1 MTCSFNIS
9 SETSEDIRQEVVTV
23 FWDLLPKYNPLRSAP
38 TTFFFFIEAVRKYIE
53 VYILGYSQYDLKNI
67 TSVRKAIATYEPK
80 GLSWNEEIFAEE
92 TKAEL
97 LHSAFLSTKKTEQCS
112 VFEIL

>member
-1 MTCSFNIS
+1 MGSASKIQPSSLCSNH
-9 SETSEDIRQEVVTV
+9 
-23 FWDLLPKYNPLRSAP
+23 
-38 TTFFFFIEAVRKYIE
+38 FFFFIEAVRKYIE